1 MLRITIH
8 ENSRLCRLELAGRL
22 GGPWVTETESVWRAA
37 PSSYKEIEVD
47 MREVTAVD
55 SAGRELLAAMHQAGA
70 RLVAEGVEMKALV
83 DEIIATQAA
92 VAQRSPIRRDG
103 K

>member
-1 MLRITIH
+1 
-8 ENSRLCRLELAGRL
+8 
-22 GGPWVTETESVWRAA
+22 
-37 PSSYKEIEVD
+37 

-70 RLVAEGVEMKALV
+70 RLVAVGVEMKALV

-92 VAQRSPIRRDG
+92 VTQRSRVRRNR